1 MSQNYIIGILAAII
15 IIGGGVWMFA
25 SGGPSSGT
33 ATTTPSTLDT
43 TVNTPADTTSTPVSP
58 TASAPIV
65 TTGTLVVASNSS
77 AVMTG
82 KVVPNGSQSTYWYEY
97 GRTSELGTLSPSQYL
112 GSGFA
117 SISAPAFI
125 TGLSANTS
133 YSYRLVARNQFGEVG
148 GTVLAFTTNSNPP
161 PIGRAP
167 SAYTDAATS
176 VLRTGATLAGRLTPN
191 GSDTSYWFE
200 YGLSN
205 ALGNTTSFYSAG
217 AGTTGASESVTISN
231 LLPATKYYFRM
242 NAQNQFGTVSGTIL
256 VFTTSGPSAMS
267 APSADTTGATKLA
280 NTTATLNGSVNPN
293 GDSTSYWFEYG
304 TDSLLGSILGST
316 THKVIA
322 GAAANKTNVSSDIS
336 GLQSGT
342 NYWYR
347 VVALNTLGSTNGD
360 IVKFKTK

>member
-15 IIGGGVWMFA
+15 IIGGGVWLFA
-25 SGGPSSGT
+25 SGGLSSGT
-33 ATTTPSTLDT
+33 ATTTPSTT
-43 TVNTPADTTSTPVSP
+43 NVVITPADTTSAPVTL
-58 TASAPIV
+58 TASTPTV

-97 GRTSELGTLSPSQYL
+97 GKTSELGTRTPSQFL
-112 GSGFA
+112 GSGFV

-133 YSYRLVARNQFGEVG
+133 YSYRLVAQNDFATIQGI
-148 GTVLAFTTNSNPP
+148 TLSFTTNNNPP
-161 PIGRAP
+161 PTGSAP
-167 SAYTDAATS
+167 STHTDAATS
-176 VLRTGATLAGRLTPN
+176 VLRTSATLAGHLTPN
-191 GSDTSYWFE
+191 GSGTSYWFE

-205 ALGNTTSFYSAG
+205 TLGNTSSLSSAG
-217 AGTTGASESVTISN
+217 AGTASVNESAVVSN

-256 VFTTSGPSAMS
+256 VFTTSGPSALS
-267 APSADTTGATKLA
+267 APAVDTTVATRLTSTA
-280 NTTATLNGSVNPN
+280 ATLNGSVNPN

-304 TDSLLGSILGST
+304 TDSLLGNILGST
-316 THKVIA
+316 THKVIVSV
-322 GAAANKTNVSSDIS
+322 AANKTNVSGDLS
-336 GLQSGT
+336 GLQTGT

-347 VVALNTLGSTNGD
+347 VVAMNTLGTTNGN